1 MSLIEKNLYHQILHN
16 MPIICV
22 DAVIVNE
29 EGKILFLKRD
39 NEPAKN
45 EWWFPGGRLLKNE
58 RLEDAVIRK
67 VKEETNIDANV
78 DKFLGTTETIFKTGP
93 NNIPVHTVN
102 FTFLLNFDSAEIKID
117 NLHTDFIWE
126 SDYELLDLN
135 SEIYSLLKNNFQND

>member
-1 MSLIEKNLYHQILHN
+1 MSLIEKNLYYQILHN

-22 DAVIVNE
+22 DAVIVNK

-58 RLEDAVIRK
+58 RLEDAILRK
-67 VKEETNIDANV
+67 VKEETNIDANI
-78 DKFLGTTETIFKTGP
+78 DKFLGTTETIFNTGP

-102 FTFLLNFDSAEIKID
+102 FTYLLNFDLAEIKID

-126 SDYELLDLN
+126 SDFELLDLN
-135 SEIYSLLKNNFQND
+135 TEIYNLLKNNFQND